1 MILQDQGKTW
11 LEQGEKNTTYFFNL
25 EKRSGEMSSL
35 NKLLINNIV
44 SEDQK

>member
-1 MILQDQGKTW
+1 MILQDQANLVGTGGKD
-11 LEQGEKNTTYFFNL
+11 L